1 MSEES
6 VKALPRSRFR
16 RTLRADVVVDS
27 RKLRWFRA
35 NADVDIPAAQPTIN
49 ALAPIDHL
57 TL

>member
-27 RKLRWFRA
+27 RKLR
-35 NADVDIPAAQPTIN
+35 
-49 ALAPIDHL
+49 
-57 TL
+57 